1 MDQIEFQVTTD
12 LATVVNTQIETNF
25 EAVRD
30 WLTEELAPYASMVV
44 TEDSIAEA
52 KKTRASIRKVGDSID
67 AQRKAIKKEWMRP
80 YEAYEAKCKELTG
93 IVNGA
98 VSNIDGQIKAMEN
111 EVKEQKRQRL
121 SDFFDEHSYDVADFI
136 TFDDVFDSKWLNA
149 TFSEIDAANSI
160 MEQIESINEG
170 LETIRS
176 MNSPYET
183 AMLSEYGKSHNLA
196 KSIAEGKRLEAIQT
210 AEERRR
216 EMDARLAPV
225 LEAEEQKANREFGN
239 TIDGDEYISDTVS
252 TPTVTATSQFIRP
265 VAEEEPAAP
274 KTYTLRFEVEVTK
287 EQAYD
292 LKYFFSKNNI
302 KYYKL

>member
-1 MDQIEFQVTTD
+1 MPNQIEFQVTTD

-80 YEAYEAKCKELTG
+80 YDAYEAKCKELTG

-121 SDFFDEHSYDVADFI
+121 SDFFDDHSYDVADFI
-136 TFDDVFDSKWLNA
+136 TFDDIFDSKWLNA

-160 MEQIESINEG
+160 MEQIESIKEG

-196 KSIAEGKRLEAIQT
+196 KSISEGKRLEAIQK
-210 AEERRR
+210 AEEERK
-216 EMDARLAPV
+216 AR
-225 LEAEEQKANREFGN
+225 EAEEAFSEEETLPQE
-239 TIDGDEYISDTVS
+239 TVEPPAP
-252 TPTVTATSQFIRP
+252 TPQATAQFIRP

>member
-1 MDQIEFQVTTD
+1 MPNQIEFQVTTD

-80 YEAYEAKCKELTG
+80 YEEYEAKCKELTG

-136 TFDDVFDSKWLNA
+136 TFDDIFDSKWLNA
-149 TFSEIDAANSI
+149 TFSEMDAANSI
-160 MEQIESINEG
+160 MDQIESIKEG
-170 LETIRS
+170 LDTIRS
-176 MNSPYET
+176 MGSQYEA

-196 KSIAEGKRLEAIQT
+196 KSIAEGKRLEAIQK
-210 AEERRR
+210 AEEERK
-216 EMDARLAPV
+216 AR
-225 LEAEEQKANREFGN
+225 EAEQQFSEPE
-239 TIDGDEYISDTVS
+239 VS
-252 TPTVTATSQFIRP
+252 EEPLPEPSAPPVQATAQFIRP
-265 VAEEEPAAP
+265 VAEEEPSAP

-292 LKYFFSKNNI
+292 LKHFFSKNNI

>member
-1 MDQIEFQVTTD
+1 MPNQIEFQVTTD

-80 YEAYEAKCKELTG
+80 YDAYEAKCKELTG

-121 SDFFDEHSYDVADFI
+121 SDFFDDHSYDVADFI
-136 TFDDVFDSKWLNA
+136 TFDDIFDSKWLNA

-160 MEQIESINEG
+160 MEQIESIKEG

-196 KSIAEGKRLEAIQT
+196 KSIAEGKRLEAIQK
-210 AEERRR
+210 AEEERK
-216 EMDARLAPV
+216 AR
-225 LEAEEQKANREFGN
+225 EAEEAFAEEETLPQE
-239 TIDGDEYISDTVS
+239 TVE
-252 TPTVTATSQFIRP
+252 PPAPAPQATAQFIRP

-292 LKYFFSKNNI
+292 LKHFFSKNNI